1 MIQGSPNDER
11 IDNLSP
17 DPEDVL
23 DAIGARLQVLQEEL
37 LCLQE
42 QLRWL
47 QTSVDD
53 VRQALRRDGE
63 QSAMSTLQQE
73 LVPVAMFLEA
83 GDFGGEGNHDASR
96 GALGVQPASR
106 GELLGHRFGS
116 WDSSDAC
123 VGRSFSCGDGW

>member
-73 LVPVAMFLEA
+73 LVPVAMFLE
-83 GDFGGEGNHDASR
+83 GRDEG
-96 GALGVQPASR
+96 
-106 GELLGHRFGS
+106 
-116 WDSSDAC
+116 
-123 VGRSFSCGDGW
+123 